1 MDNLAVRPKP
11 GILKNCLAEGQLKFE
26 LWFLLAPLLSQFLSV
41 NPQYFYI
48 YIFAYEH
55 VYFPK
60 NARGGMNLVSLKE
73 LWIF

>member
-11 GILKNCLAEGQLKFE
+11 VVLKNYAAEGQLKFE
-26 LWFLLAPLLSQFLSV
+26 LWFLSAPLLLEFLSI
-41 NPQYFYI
+41 NPQLF
-48 YIFAYEH
+48 FAYEH

-60 NARGGMNLVSLKE
+60 NAGGGMDFASLKE